1 MRFTLWLCVSFI
13 PFFSISKL
21 ESLQPQL
28 DIQRL
33 GNHTFTLELEIPVP
47 EGDALYADSLSF
59 SVDHPQITLSE
70 WSSSTE
76 PASKYDTQFKQVKKI
91 FAEPFS
97 VSLKAELADAGV
109 QTAQLH
115 MVSLSRASQKNQH
128 QQFAL
133 AFDTFD
139 TPTPPAIV
147 HPADSVPSAK
157 VQPQA
162 DVPISQP
169 SAPRSL
175 NERINNLFTHA
186 ESWGMRLLLALL
198 LGLMLS
204 LTPCIYPMI
213 PITVGILQSQGSSS
227 MGRNFLISLT
237 YICGIATTFALLG
250 TTAAFTGK
258 MFGSI
263 MNSPIVIITIV
274 ALLIYLAGSMIGLYE
289 MYLPSFLQNS
299 NQKAGGGGFFSTFLF
314 GAASGT
320 VASPCLSPGLLL
332 LLTMVTA
339 LGSVAFGFALLF
351 SFGLGLG
358 IPLLIIGTFSG
369 SINMLP
375 RAGMWMVDIKQFFG
389 FLMLATCFY
398 FLANI
403 LPADIIAWSFAFFV
417 AFVGIFYCAVARTA
431 HSITSKLFKTF
442 VGIALIAGSVYLFF
456 NAYKQTQNPS
466 DTQHL
471 TIWEYD
477 YDTAIITAQANH
489 QKILLDISAPYCSIC
504 KAIDK
509 KIFAEPQVQAKLHEL
524 IAVKVEDIEANETTL
539 ALQKKFN
546 VVGAPTIILYD
557 PEEDRELKRW
567 GGELYDWEPAQFARE
582 LE

>member
-1 MRFTLWLCVSFI
+1 MRFTLWLCAFFI
-13 PFFSISKL
+13 PFFFNYRL
-21 ESLQPQL
+21 ESIQSQL

-33 GNHTFTLELEIPVP
+33 NDHTFTLNLAIPVP

-59 SVDHPQITLSE
+59 SVDHPHITLSE
-70 WSSSTE
+70 WNPSVE
-76 PASKYDTQFKQVKKI
+76 PTNKYDTQFKQVKKI
-91 FAEPFS
+91 FTEPFS
-97 VSLKAELADAGV
+97 VRLNAELANASV

-115 MVSLSRASQKNQH
+115 MVSLSRASQKNKH

-133 AFDTFD
+133 VLHAFD
-139 TPTPPAIV
+139 TPTPPAIT
-147 HPADSVPSAK
+147 HPADTALNAAVK
-157 VQPQA
+157 QQA
-162 DVPISQP
+162 DVPSSQP
-169 SAPRSL
+169 SSPRSL

-227 MGRNFLISLT
+227 MGRNFLISLA

-274 ALLIYLAGSMIGLYE
+274 GLLIYLAGSMIGLYE
-289 MYLPSFLQNS
+289 MYLPSFLKNS

-339 LGSVAFGFALLF
+339 LGSVALGFALLF

-375 RAGMWMVDIKQFFG
+375 RAGIWMVDIKQFFG

-403 LPADIIAWSFAFFV
+403 LPPDIIAWSFAIFV
-417 AFVGIFYCAVARTA
+417 ASVGIFYCAVARTA
-431 HSITSKLFKTF
+431 HSVTSKLFKTL

-456 NAYKQTQNPS
+456 NAYKQTQSPS
-466 DTQHL
+466 AQHIS
-471 TIWEYD
+471 IWEYD
-477 YDTAIITAQANH
+477 YGTAIITAQTKH

-509 KIFAEPQVQAKLHEL
+509 KIFAQPQVQAKLQEL
-524 IAVKVEDIEANETTL
+524 VAVKIEDIEANETTL

-557 PEEDRELKRW
+557 PEQDHELKRW
-567 GGELYDWEPAQFARE
+567 GGELYEWEPAQFARE